1 MARYTGSVC
10 KLCRREGQKLFL
22 KGEKCFKD
30 KCPFEK
36 RNYAPGQ
43 HGQRRSKPTEYGIQ
57 LREKQKL
64 RRIYSVFEKQ
74 FRNYFKRAERM
85 SGIAGENLLKLLE
98 KRLDNVVY
106 RMGFAASRNQA
117 RQLIKHG
124 HFVVNGRK
132 VDVPSYGVRVSDRIE
147 VAEKSKNLKV
157 IGEAI
162 EFSKRFEPPKW
173 IEVDKQNMVG
183 TVISEPNREDISVSV
198 REQLIVELY
207 SK

>member
-22 KGEKCFKD
+22 KGERCFKD
-30 KCPFEK
+30 KCAFDK

-43 HGQRRSKPTEYGIQ
+43 HGQRRSKLSEYGLQ

-98 KRLDNVVY
+98 KRLDNIVY
-106 RMGFAASRNQA
+106 RMGFATSRNQA
-117 RQLIKHG
+117 RQLVRHG
-124 HFVVNGRK
+124 HMRVNNK
-132 VDVPSYGVRVSDRIE
+132 KIDIPSYQVKVGDRIQI
-147 VAEKSKNLKV
+147 AEKSKDLEV
-157 IGEAI
+157 IKNAL
-162 EFSKRFEPPKW
+162 EFSKRFEPPCW
-173 IEVDKQNMVG
+173 IEVDAQKLVG
-183 TVISEPNREDISVSV
+183 VIKDEPEREEIAIPIQ
-198 REQLIVELY
+198 EQLIVELY